1 MHKQNAREVRRSLF
15 LGIGFG
21 LLLALFFAGGFFAR
35 DLLAVPLS
43 ASASGE
49 TYPLLD
55 EVQGLIDRY
64 YLREQ
69 PAYEQRQYAAIRG
82 MLNSLNDR
90 FTFFIDPPVAASES
104 DALAGTYGG
113 IGVQIKRTAQGSI
126 ELFPY
131 ADSPAAA
138 AGIQNGDLLT
148 AVNGTTLDLLT
159 PQDTIDQMLRGEV
172 REGSGVEVTV
182 TRASGEALTVF
193 IPFAV
198 INVPSVIWRVPAEAP
213 TVGYVQVTIF
223 TNRTPGELK
232 TALDDL
238 KAQGVRSLVLDLRN
252 NTGGLLQE
260 SIQVA
265 NAFINN
271 GPIVYEDSRGGEE
284 AYNAKP
290 DDFLT
295 DLPLVVLVNDHTA
308 SGAELVA
315 GAIQDKGRGILIGQ
329 KTYGKGTVQQI
340 FSLSDGSS
348 LHVTSA
354 AWLTPRRQ
362 PLDTVGLQPDI
373 AMIPDAQGV
382 DVELGEAIRF
392 LSNPTVVAAP
402 AVSTPAATDTPAS

>member
-1 MHKQNAREVRRSLF
+1 MHKQNAREVRRSL
-15 LGIGFG
+15 LMGVGFG

-35 DLLAVPLS
+35 DLLAVPFS

-69 PAYEQRQYAAIRG
+69 PTYEQRQYAAIRG

-113 IGVQIKRTAQGSI
+113 IGVQIKRNQQGNI
-126 ELFPY
+126 ELYPY
-131 ADSPAAA
+131 VDSPAAA
-138 AGIQNGDLLT
+138 AGIQNGDVLT
-148 AVNGTTLDLLT
+148 AINGSTLDIMT
-159 PQDTIDQMLRGEV
+159 PQDAIDQMLRGEV
-172 REGSGVEVTV
+172 KEGSGVEITV
-182 TRASGEALTVF
+182 TRETGEALTVF
-193 IPFAV
+193 VPFAV

-213 TVGYVQVTIF
+213 TVGYIQITIF

-232 TALDDL
+232 TAIDDL
-238 KAQGVRSLVLDLRN
+238 KAKGVSSLVLDLRN

-271 GPIVYEDSRGGEE
+271 GPIVYEDSRSGEE
-284 AYNAKP
+284 TYTAKP
-290 DDFLT
+290 DSFLT
-295 DLPLVVLVNDHTA
+295 DLPLVVLVNDRTA

-315 GAIQDKGRGILIGQ
+315 GAIQDKARGVLIGQ

-362 PLDTVGLQPDI
+362 PLDTAGLQPNI
-373 AMIPDAQGV
+373 TMIPDAQGR

-392 LSNPTVVAAP
+392 LSTPVVVAAP
-402 AVSTPAATDTPAS
+402 EATESAGS